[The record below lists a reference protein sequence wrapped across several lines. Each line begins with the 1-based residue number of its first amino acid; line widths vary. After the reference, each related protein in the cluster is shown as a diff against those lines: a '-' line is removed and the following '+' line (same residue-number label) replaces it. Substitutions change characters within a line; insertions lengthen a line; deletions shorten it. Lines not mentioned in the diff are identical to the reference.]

1 MSSHSTPI
9 VRLYGNLIVPIQ
21 AAISD
26 EAISKL
32 REDVTARIATEA
44 SRGLILDLSGLAFMD
59 TFVTRVVRD
68 LALIARL
75 MGVTTVLSGLAPE
88 IAITLIEMGLEL
100 PGVVTAL
107 NLERAL
113 EELSRLQAQESN
125 DLALGENPDLY

>member
-1 MSSHSTPI
+1 MSHSTPI
-9 VRLYGNLIVPIQ
+9 IRLYGNLIVPIQ

-26 EAISKL
+26 EGISKL
-32 REDVTARIATEA
+32 REDVTARIATDG

-59 TFVTRVVRD
+59 SFVTRVVRD

-88 IAITLIEMGLEL
+88 VAITLIEMGLEL

-107 NLERAL
+107 NLERAI
-113 EELSRLQAQESN
+113 EELSKQQAQESHE
-125 DLALGENPDLY
+125 LGLGQDFAV

>member
-1 MSSHSTPI
+1 MSHSTPI

-26 EAISKL
+26 EGISKL
-32 REDVTARIATEA
+32 REDVTTRIA
-44 SRGLILDLSGLAFMD
+44 SDGCRGLILDLSGLVYMD
-59 TFVTRVVRD
+59 SFVTRVVRD

-88 IAITLIEMGLEL
+88 VAITLIEMGLEL

-113 EELSRLQAQESN
+113 EQLSKSLAQESHELGLDQ
-125 DLALGENPDLY
+125 DLTV